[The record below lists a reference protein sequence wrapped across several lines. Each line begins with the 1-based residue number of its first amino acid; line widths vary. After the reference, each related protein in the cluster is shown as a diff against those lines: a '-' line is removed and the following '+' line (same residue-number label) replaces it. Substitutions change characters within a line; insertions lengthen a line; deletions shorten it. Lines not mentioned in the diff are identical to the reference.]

1 MGIRGFESH
10 TRYQRAQVRR
20 GAFMFDSGSSNFDPI
35 SPDVQQAAQSELQRR
50 QSLDAADKSKGAD
63 ALPTGTSII
72 GAILGG
78 VLGGVPGAMA
88 GQKVGK
94 AAGQVVTGQLAALP
108 GMDHMQAALSAYQAQ
123 TDPALGANKAQTDPA
138 PVTPA
143 AIPTGAPSPLG
154 ADDKLPAWLETM
166 DFSNLSGI

>member
-1 MGIRGFESH
+1 
-10 TRYQRAQVRR
+10 
-20 GAFMFDSGSSNFDPI
+20 MFDSGSSNFDPI

-50 QSLDAADKSKGAD
+50 QGVDAADKSKGAD
-63 ALPTGTSII
+63 ALSTGTSII

-94 AAGQVVTGQLAALP
+94 AAGQVVTGQSAALP
-108 GMDHMQAALSAYQAQ
+108 GMDHMQAALGAY
-123 TDPALGANKAQTDPA
+123 KAQTDPA

-143 AIPTGAPSPLG
+143 AIPTGALSPLG
-154 ADDKLPAWLETM
+154 DDGKLPAWLETM